1 MTRNPH
7 FDTGLGPGI
16 HPDILEER
24 EPLSRAFLAAL
35 TLHVTLLAAMGI
47 YAWMNAHRDS
57 FGAQNAGGGAIGIE
71 AVKSI
76 PLLHSGEQNPV
87 ANDTE
92 SQVPQ
97 QPAKPVEKVKAEKVS
112 PKAVALKMKEKRRPA
127 EVASERQ
134 RFRPFKEI
142 DQNQVFAKQAP
153 QVSNPLFSA
162 MPGSGRIGTGANTTL
177 GTRFAG
183 YAQQIQQL
191 VAQKWHTNDVDARVQ
206 TAPVVIASFDLMRD
220 GNIRN
225 LRVLQQ
231 SGIAALDYSV
241 QRAILEASPFP
252 PIPPGFERDS
262 AKVEFTFEL
271 KR

>member
-1 MTRNPH
+1 MNQN
-7 FDTGLGPGI
+7 F
-16 HPDILEER
+16 HPDILDQP
-24 EPLSRAFLAAL
+24 EPLNRAFIAAL
-35 TLHVTLLAAMGI
+35 TLHVTLVAGMGI
-47 YAWMNAHRDS
+47 YGWVSSHHEF

-76 PLLHSGEQNPV
+76 PLPHSGEQNPV

-92 SQVPQ
+92 SQVLQ
-97 QPAKPVEKVKAEKVS
+97 QPAKPIEQAKEEKVS
-112 PKAVALKMKEKRRPA
+112 PNAVALRMKQKKRLA
-127 EVASERQ
+127 DVASEKQ

-162 MPGSGRIGTGANTTL
+162 MSGSGRIGTGANTSL

-183 YAQQIQQL
+183 YGQQL
-191 VAQKWHTNDVDARVQ
+191 QQLTAQKWHTNDVDARVQ
-206 TAPVVIASFDLMRD
+206 TAPIVIASFELLRD
-220 GNIRN
+220 GRIRN
-225 LRVLQQ
+225 LRIVQP
-231 SGIAALDYSV
+231 SGISALDYSV

-252 PIPPGFERDS
+252 PIPPGFDKDS
-262 AKVEFTFEL
+262 AKIEFTFEL

>member
-1 MTRNPH
+1 MEQN
-7 FDTGLGPGI
+7 F
-16 HPDILEER
+16 HPDILDQP
-24 EPLSRAFLAAL
+24 EPLNRAFMAAL
-35 TLHVTLLAAMGI
+35 TLHVTLIAGMGI
-47 YAWMNAHRDS
+47 YGWVSSHHES
-57 FGAQNAGGGAIGIE
+57 FGAPDAGGGAIGIE

-76 PLLHSGEQNPV
+76 PLLHSGAQNPV

-97 QPAKPVEKVKAEKVS
+97 QPAKPLEREKEEKVS
-112 PKAVALKMKEKRRPA
+112 PNAVALKMKKRLPA
-127 EVASERQ
+127 YVASEHQ
-134 RFRPFKEI
+134 KFRPFNQI
-142 DQNQVFAKQAP
+142 DQNQVFATQAP

-220 GNIRN
+220 GRIRN
-225 LRVLQQ
+225 LRVVQP
-231 SGIAALDYSV
+231 SGISALDYSA

-262 AKVEFTFEL
+262 ARIEFTFEL

>member
-1 MTRNPH
+1 MDQN
-7 FDTGLGPGI
+7 F
-16 HPDILEER
+16 HPDILDQP
-24 EPLSRAFLAAL
+24 EPLNRAFGAAV
-35 TLHVTLLAAMGI
+35 TLHVTLIAGMGI
-47 YAWMNAHRDS
+47 YGWVSSHHES
-57 FGAQNAGGGAIGIE
+57 FGAPDAGGGAIGIE

-76 PLLHSGEQNPV
+76 PLLHSGPQNPV

-97 QPAKPVEKVKAEKVS
+97 QPAKPLEREKEEKVS
-112 PKAVALKMKEKRRPA
+112 PNAVALKMKKRLPA
-127 EVASERQ
+127 YVASERQ
-134 RFRPFKEI
+134 KFRPFNQI

-177 GTRFAG
+177 GTRFAA

-220 GNIRN
+220 GRIRN
-225 LRVLQQ
+225 LRVVQQ
-231 SGIAALDYSV
+231 SGISALDYSV

-252 PIPPGFERDS
+252 PIPAGFDKDS

>member
-1 MTRNPH
+1 MDQN
-7 FDTGLGPGI
+7 F
-16 HPDILEER
+16 HPDILDQPQ
-24 EPLSRAFLAAL
+24 PLNRAFVAAL
-35 TLHVTLLAAMGI
+35 TLHVTLIAGMGI
-47 YAWMNAHRDS
+47 YGWVSSHHES
-57 FGAQNAGGGAIGIE
+57 FGAPDAGGGAIGIE

-76 PLLHSGEQNPV
+76 PLLHSGPQNPV

-97 QPAKPVEKVKAEKVS
+97 QPAKPLDREKEEKVS
-112 PKAVALKMKEKRRPA
+112 PNAVALKMKKRLPA
-127 EVASERQ
+127 YVASERQ
-134 RFRPFKEI
+134 KFRPFNQI

-177 GTRFAG
+177 GTRFSA

-206 TAPVVIASFDLMRD
+206 TAPVVIASFDLLRD
-220 GNIRN
+220 GRIRN
-225 LRVLQQ
+225 LRVVQQ
-231 SGIAALDYSV
+231 SGVSALDYSV
-241 QRAILEASPFP
+241 QRAILEASPVP
-252 PIPPGFERDS
+252 PIPQGFDKDS

>member
-35 TLHVTLLAAMGI
+35 TLHVTMLAAMGI

-71 AVKSI
+71 SVKTI

-97 QPAKPVEKVKAEKVS
+97 QPAKPIEKVKEEKVS

-127 EVASERQ
+127 EVASE
-134 RFRPFKEI
+134 
-142 DQNQVFAKQAP
+142 
-153 QVSNPLFSA
+153 
-162 MPGSGRIGTGANTTL
+162 
-177 GTRFAG
+177 
-183 YAQQIQQL
+183 
-191 VAQKWHTNDVDARVQ
+191 
-206 TAPVVIASFDLMRD
+206 
-220 GNIRN
+220 
-225 LRVLQQ
+225 
-231 SGIAALDYSV
+231 
-241 QRAILEASPFP
+241 
-252 PIPPGFERDS
+252 
-262 AKVEFTFEL
+262 
-271 KR
+271 

>member
-1 MTRNPH
+1 MDQN
-7 FDTGLGPGI
+7 F
-16 HPDILEER
+16 HPDLLDGP
-24 EPLSRAFLAAL
+24 EPLNRAFVAAL
-35 TLHVTLLAAMGI
+35 TLHVTLLAGMGI
-47 YAWMNAHRDS
+47 YGWVSSHHES
-57 FGAQNAGGGAIGIE
+57 FGAPDAGGGAIGIE

-76 PLLHSGEQNPV
+76 PLLHSGQQNPV

-92 SQVPQ
+92 SQVLQ
-97 QPAKPVEKVKAEKVS
+97 QPSKPVEREKEEKVS
-112 PKAVALKMKEKRRPA
+112 PNAVALKMKKRLPA
-127 EVASERQ
+127 YVASEHQ
-134 RFRPFKEI
+134 KYRPFKQI
-142 DQNQVFAKQAP
+142 DENQVFAKQAP

-191 VAQKWHTNDVDARVQ
+191 VAQKWHTSDVDARVQ

-220 GNIRN
+220 GRIRN
-225 LRVLQQ
+225 LHVVQQ
-231 SGIAALDYSV
+231 SGISALDYSV

-252 PIPPGFERDS
+252 PIPTGFDKDS

>member
-1 MTRNPH
+1 MEDTNINP
-7 FDTGLGPGI
+7 GL
-16 HPDILEER
+16 HPDILEQR
-24 EPLSRAFLAAL
+24 EPLNRAFLAAL
-35 TLHVTLLAAMGI
+35 TLHVTLLAGMGI
-47 YAWMNAHRDS
+47 YGWMSQYTDS

-76 PLLHSGEQNPV
+76 PLLHSGAANPV

-97 QPAKPVEKVKAEKVS
+97 QPTKPVEREKVEKVS
-112 PKAVALKMKEKRRPA
+112 PNAVALKMKKKRLPA
-127 EVASERQ
+127 FDASERQ
-134 RFRPFKEI
+134 KFRPYKEI
-142 DQNQVFAKQAP
+142 DPNQVFAKQAP

-177 GTRFAG
+177 GTRFAA

-206 TAPVVIASFDLMRD
+206 TAPLVIASFDLMRD
-220 GNIRN
+220 GSVRN
-225 LRVLQQ
+225 LRVVQQ
-231 SGIAALDYSV
+231 SGISTLDYSV

-262 AKVEFTFEL
+262 ARVEFTFEM

>member
-1 MTRNPH
+1 MDQNY
-7 FDTGLGPGI
+7 
-16 HPDILEER
+16 HPDLLDQP
-24 EPLSRAFLAAL
+24 EPLSRAFGAAL
-35 TLHVTLLAAMGI
+35 TLHVTLLVGMGI
-47 YAWMNAHRDS
+47 YSWVSSQHES
-57 FGAQNAGGGAIGIE
+57 FGAPDAGGGAIGIE

-76 PLLHSGEQNPV
+76 PLLHSGQQNPV

-97 QPAKPVEKVKAEKVS
+97 QPAKPVEREKEEKVS
-112 PKAVALKMKEKRRPA
+112 PNAVALKMKKRLPA
-127 EVASERQ
+127 YVASEHQ
-134 RFRPFKEI
+134 KYRPFKEI

-177 GTRFAG
+177 GNRFAG

-191 VAQKWHTNDVDARVQ
+191 VAQKWHTGDVAASVQ
-206 TAPVVIASFDLMRD
+206 TAPIVIASFDLMRD
-220 GNIRN
+220 GSIRN
-225 LRVLQQ
+225 PRIIQR
-231 SGIAALDYSV
+231 SGISALDYSA

-252 PIPPGFERDS
+252 PIPPGFDKDS
-262 AKVEFTFEL
+262 AHVEFTFEL

>member
-1 MTRNPH
+1 MDQNY
-7 FDTGLGPGI
+7 
-16 HPDILEER
+16 HPDILDQP
-24 EPLSRAFLAAL
+24 EPLSRAFGAAL
-35 TLHVTLLAAMGI
+35 TLHVTLIVGMGI
-47 YAWMNAHRDS
+47 YGWVSSHHES
-57 FGAQNAGGGAIGIE
+57 FGAQDAGGGAIGIE

-87 ANDTE
+87 AHDTE
-92 SQVPQ
+92 SQVLQ
-97 QPAKPVEKVKAEKVS
+97 QPAKPIEQAKEEKVS
-112 PKAVALKMKEKRRPA
+112 PKAVALKMKQKKRLA
-127 EVASERQ
+127 DVASEKQ
-134 RFRPFKEI
+134 KFRPFKEI
-142 DQNQVFAKQAP
+142 DHNQVFAAQAP

-191 VAQKWHTNDVDARVQ
+191 VAQKWHTTDVDSHVQ

-220 GNIRN
+220 GRIRN
-225 LRVLQQ
+225 LRVVQQ

-252 PIPPGFERDS
+252 PIPPGFDKDS

>member
-1 MTRNPH
+1 MYQMMDQNY
-7 FDTGLGPGI
+7 
-16 HPDILEER
+16 HPDILDQP
-24 EPLSRAFLAAL
+24 EPLNRAFVAAL
-35 TLHVTLLAAMGI
+35 TLHATLLAGMGI
-47 YAWMNAHRDS
+47 YGWVSSHHES
-57 FGAQNAGGGAIGIE
+57 FGAQDAGGGAIGIE

-76 PLLHSGEQNPV
+76 PLLHSGEQNSV
-87 ANDTE
+87 ASDTE
-92 SQVPQ
+92 SQVLQ
-97 QPAKPVEKVKAEKVS
+97 QPAKPIEREKEEKVS
-112 PKAVALKMKEKRRPA
+112 PNAVALKMKKKRLPA
-127 EVASERQ
+127 FVASEKQ
-134 RFRPFKEI
+134 RFRPYKEI

-206 TAPVVIASFDLMRD
+206 TAPVVIASFDLLRD
-220 GNIRN
+220 GRIRN
-225 LRVLQQ
+225 LRVVQQ
-231 SGIAALDYSV
+231 SGISALDYSV

-252 PIPPGFERDS
+252 PIPAGFDKDS

>member
-1 MTRNPH
+1 MQNS
-7 FDTGLGPGI
+7 GL
-16 HPDILEER
+16 HPDILDQP
-24 EPLSRAFLAAL
+24 EPLNRAFLAAL
-35 TLHVTLLAAMGI
+35 TLHVTLVAGMGI
-47 YAWMNAHRDS
+47 YGWVSMHHDS
-57 FGAQNAGGGAIGIE
+57 FGAENAGGGAIGIE

-76 PLLHSGEQNPV
+76 PLLHSGEQNPL

-97 QPAKPVEKVKAEKVS
+97 QPAKPIEQAKVEKVS
-112 PKAVALKMKEKRRPA
+112 PKAVALKMKEKRRLSD
-127 EVASERQ
+127 VASERQ

-191 VAQKWHTNDVDARVQ
+191 VAQKWHTNDVDAHVQ
-206 TAPVVIASFDLMRD
+206 TAPIVIASFDLMRD
-220 GNIRN
+220 GRIRN
-225 LRVLQQ
+225 LRVVQQ
-231 SGIAALDYSV
+231 SGISALDYSV

-252 PIPPGFERDS
+252 PIPPGFDKDS

>member
-1 MTRNPH
+1 MQISQTNLR
-7 FDTGLGPGI
+7 L
-16 HPDILEER
+16 HPDILDQP
-24 EPLSRAFLAAL
+24 EPLNRAFVAAVS
-35 TLHVTLLAAMGI
+35 LHVTLIAGMGI
-47 YAWMNAHRDS
+47 YGWVSSHHES
-57 FGAQNAGGGAIGIE
+57 FGAPDAGGGAIGIE

-76 PLLHSGEQNPV
+76 PLLHSGPQNPV
-87 ANDTE
+87 ANDSE
-92 SQVPQ
+92 SQVLQ
-97 QPAKPVEKVKAEKVS
+97 QPAKPVEREKEEKVS
-112 PKAVALKMKEKRRPA
+112 PNAVPLKMKKRLPSY
-127 EVASERQ
+127 VASERQ
-134 RFRPFKEI
+134 RYRPFKEI
-142 DQNQVFAKQAP
+142 DRNQVFAKQAP

-191 VAQKWHTNDVDARVQ
+191 VAQKWHTGDVDAHVQ

-220 GNIRN
+220 GSIRN
-225 LRVLQQ
+225 PRIIQR
-231 SGIAALDYSV
+231 SGISALDYSA

-252 PIPPGFERDS
+252 PIPAGFDKDS

>member
-1 MTRNPH
+1 MENS
-7 FDTGLGPGI
+7 GL
-16 HPDILEER
+16 HPEILDQP
-24 EPLSRAFLAAL
+24 EPLNRAFVAAV
-35 TLHVTLLAAMGI
+35 TLHVTLVAGMGI
-47 YAWMNAHRDS
+47 YGWMSSHGES

-71 AVKSI
+71 AVKSV
-76 PLLHSGEQNPV
+76 PLLHSGPQNPV

-97 QPAKPVEKVKAEKVS
+97 QPAKPLEREKEQKVS
-112 PKAVALKMKEKRRPA
+112 PNAVALKMKQKKRLA
-127 EVASERQ
+127 DVASEHQ
-134 RFRPFKEI
+134 KFRPFKEI
-142 DQNQVFAKQAP
+142 DHNQVFATQAP

-191 VAQKWHTNDVDARVQ
+191 VAQKWHTNDVDGRVQ

-220 GNIRN
+220 GRIRN
-225 LRVLQQ
+225 LRIVQQ
-231 SGIAALDYSV
+231 SGISALDYSV

-252 PIPPGFERDS
+252 PIPPGFDKDS

>member
-1 MTRNPH
+1 MDRNY
-7 FDTGLGPGI
+7 
-16 HPDILEER
+16 HPDILDQP
-24 EPLSRAFLAAL
+24 EPLNRAFVAAL
-35 TLHVTLLAAMGI
+35 TLHVTLIAGMGI
-47 YAWMNAHRDS
+47 YGWVSSHHES
-57 FGAQNAGGGAIGIE
+57 FGAQDAGGGAIGIE

-76 PLLHSGEQNPV
+76 PLLHSGQQNPV

-92 SQVPQ
+92 SQVLQ
-97 QPAKPVEKVKAEKVS
+97 QPSKPVEREKVEKVS
-112 PKAVALKMKEKRRPA
+112 PNAVALKMKKRLPA
-127 EVASERQ
+127 YVASEHQ
-134 RFRPFKEI
+134 KFRPFKQI
-142 DQNQVFAKQAP
+142 DDNQVFAKQAP

-191 VAQKWHTNDVDARVQ
+191 VAQKWHTNDVDAHVQ

-220 GNIRN
+220 GRIRN
-225 LRVLQQ
+225 LRVVQQ
-231 SGIAALDYSV
+231 SGISALDYSV

-252 PIPPGFERDS
+252 PIPPGFDKDS

>member
-1 MTRNPH
+1 MEQN
-7 FDTGLGPGI
+7 F
-16 HPDILEER
+16 HPDLLDQP
-24 EPLSRAFLAAL
+24 EPLNRAFVAAL
-35 TLHVTLLAAMGI
+35 TLHVTLLGGMGI
-47 YAWMNAHRDS
+47 YNWMNSHHDS

-76 PLLHSGEQNPV
+76 PLLHSGQQNPV

-97 QPAKPVEKVKAEKVS
+97 QPAKPIEQEKVEKVS
-112 PKAVALKMKEKRRPA
+112 PNAVALKMKQKKRLA
-127 EVASERQ
+127 DVASEHQ
-134 RFRPFKEI
+134 KFRPFKEI

-153 QVSNPLFSA
+153 QVASPLFSA
-162 MPGSGRIGTGANTTL
+162 LPGSGRIGTGANTTL

-191 VAQKWHTNDVDARVQ
+191 VAQKWHTGDVDARVQ

-220 GNIRN
+220 GSIRN
-225 LRVLQQ
+225 PRIIQP
-231 SGIAALDYSV
+231 SGVSALDYSA

-252 PIPPGFERDS
+252 PIPPGFDKDS
-262 AKVEFTFEL
+262 AHVEFTFEL

>member
-1 MTRNPH
+1 MEQN
-7 FDTGLGPGI
+7 F
-16 HPDILEER
+16 HPDILDQP
-24 EPLSRAFLAAL
+24 EPLNRAFIAAV
-35 TLHVTLLAAMGI
+35 TLHVTLIAGMGI
-47 YAWMNAHRDS
+47 YGWVSSHHES
-57 FGAQNAGGGAIGIE
+57 FGAPDAGGGAIGIE

-76 PLLHSGEQNPV
+76 PLLHSGQQNPV

-92 SQVPQ
+92 SQVLQ
-97 QPAKPVEKVKAEKVS
+97 QPSKPVEREKEEKVS
-112 PKAVALKMKEKRRPA
+112 PNAVGLKMKKRLPA
-127 EVASERQ
+127 YVASEHQ
-134 RFRPFKEI
+134 KFRPFKQI
-142 DQNQVFAKQAP
+142 DENQVFAQQAP

-177 GTRFAG
+177 GTHFSA

-220 GNIRN
+220 GRIRN
-225 LRVLQQ
+225 LRVVQQ
-231 SGIAALDYSV
+231 SGVSALDYSV

-252 PIPPGFERDS
+252 PIPAGFDKDS
-262 AKVEFTFEL
+262 ARVEFTFEL

>member
-1 MTRNPH
+1 MDQNY
-7 FDTGLGPGI
+7 
-16 HPDILEER
+16 HPDILDQP
-24 EPLSRAFLAAL
+24 EPLNRAFVAAL
-35 TLHVTLLAAMGI
+35 TLHVTLIASIGI
-47 YAWMNAHRDS
+47 YSWVSTHHES
-57 FGAQNAGGGAIGIE
+57 FGAENAGGGAIGIE

-97 QPAKPVEKVKAEKVS
+97 QPAKPIEQEKVEKVS
-112 PKAVALKMKEKRRPA
+112 PNAVALKMKQKKRQA
-127 EVASERQ
+127 DVASEHQ
-134 RFRPFKEI
+134 KFRPFKEI

-191 VAQKWHTNDVDARVQ
+191 VAQKWHTGDVAASVQ

-220 GNIRN
+220 GSIRN
-225 LRVLQQ
+225 PRIIQR
-231 SGIAALDYSV
+231 SGISALDYSA

-252 PIPPGFERDS
+252 PIPQGFDKDS
-262 AKVEFTFEL
+262 AHVEFTFEL

>member
-1 MTRNPH
+1 MTPNP
-7 FDTGLGPGI
+7 GLGLGL
-16 HPDILEER
+16 HPDILGQR

-35 TLHVTLLAAMGI
+35 TLHVTLIAGMGI
-47 YAWMNAHRDS
+47 YGWMSTHRDS
-57 FGAQNAGGGAIGIE
+57 FGAPNAGGGAIGIE

-87 ANDTE
+87 ANDTD

-97 QPAKPVEKVKAEKVS
+97 QPAEPVEKAKKEKVS
-112 PKAVALKMKEKRRPA
+112 PKAVGLKMKQKRRLA
-127 EVASERQ
+127 DVASERQ

-191 VAQKWHTNDVDARVQ
+191 VAQKWHTNEVDARVQ

-220 GNIRN
+220 GRIRN
-225 LRVLQQ
+225 LRILQQ
-231 SGIAALDYSV
+231 SGISTLDYSV

-252 PIPPGFERDS
+252 PIPPGFDRDS